1 MNGNGNQTQV
11 ALAIKSDQNKEV
23 TVQENCEIDLY
34 NNIAENPV
42 TDQVQR
48 KLSAEID
55 KNDVAIRPDG
65 IIYLPGVFYRK
76 RLIEAFHAGG
86 WALYSRNIFYDKN
99 INLVCYHGVLFVLGQ
114 FISEAVGEQKYHPNN
129 KSMTYASAVEGAKTD
144 CLTRCCKDLGIATE
158 LWSPNFIMEWREEFA
173 VSEWYTDKR
182 DNNKVLLWRRKDYPQ
197 YGWPYEISNNN
208 TQGDSGN
215 NGQNSLNKDNS
226 SKKTTKSNQLNQE
239 SKTEPSFEDKCKNA
253 KEWLFK
259 QTGTHTVYLKMLEDM
274 GVTTAKKIET
284 KKQNFFLQKLKERM
298 QQVQQEKK
306 ETDNGK

>member
-1 MNGNGNQTQV
+1 MNGNGIQSQV
-11 ALAIKSDQNKEV
+11 DLTIKSDQNKEV

-182 DNNKVLLWRRKDYPQ
+182 DNNKVLLWRRIDYPQ

-208 TQGDSGN
+208 THGDSDN
-215 NGQNSLNKDNS
+215 N
-226 SKKTTKSNQLNQE
+226 NQLDQK

-259 QTGTHTVYLKMLEDM
+259 QTGAHTIYLKMLGDM
-274 GVTTAKKIET
+274 GVTTAKEIDK

-306 ETDNGK
+306 ESDNGK

>member
-1 MNGNGNQTQV
+1 MFFT
-11 ALAIKSDQNKEV
+11 
-23 TVQENCEIDLY
+23 
-34 NNIAENPV
+34 
-42 TDQVQR
+42 
-48 KLSAEID
+48 
-55 KNDVAIRPDG
+55 
-65 IIYLPGVFYRK
+65 RK

-158 LWSPNFIMEWREEFA
+158 LWSPNFIMEWKQDFA
-173 VSEWYTDKR
+173 ISEWYTDKR

-208 TQGDSGN
+208 THGESDN
-215 NGQNSLNKDNS
+215 N
-226 SKKTTKSNQLNQE
+226 NQLDQKL
-239 SKTEPSFEDKCKNA
+239 KTEPSFEDKCKNA

-259 QTGTHTVYLKMLEDM
+259 QTGTHTIYLKMLEDM
-274 GVTTAKKIET
+274 GVTTAQKIDK
-284 KKQNFFLQKLKERM
+284 KKQNFFLQKIKRENATGSHKRKRRVIMENDFFDSILNGVPDVIEVETLPELAEIDDVMIISTYKDIKLKVVDITVDDATIFEVDRLYRENIKIYK
-298 QQVQQEKK
+298 VP
-306 ETDNGK
+306 